1 MESKFAAESKV
12 QFNQTIPDFA
22 RQRRE
27 LLQSVQLALVER
39 VGGKEME
46 EQLEQM
52 FRETGSWLRLP
63 VGLAAAG
70 GIVTVIAA
78 MSSAAVADVTGIVAA
93 SAAVIG
99 TFIAFGRRRKILAEY
114 HRQMESKRTELSHV
128 IDQHLQHAIDLFY
141 SEIGVVFQPLEA
153 FCASERRRYDPLLKR
168 VEELEKT
175 FAQLMRQIA
184 KG

>member
-1 MESKFAAESKV
+1 
-12 QFNQTIPDFA
+12 
-22 RQRRE
+22 
-27 LLQSVQLALVER
+27 
-39 VGGKEME
+39 
-46 EQLEQM
+46 
-52 FRETGSWLRLP
+52 
-63 VGLAAAG
+63 
-70 GIVTVIAA
+70 
-78 MSSAAVADVTGIVAA
+78 VTGIVAA

-141 SEIGVVFQPLEA
+141 SEISVVFQPLEA
-153 FCASERRRYDPLLKR
+153 FCASERGRYDPLLKR
-168 VEELEKT
+168 AEELEKT